1 METTTNFFAG
11 ANGGGG
17 FANLFSELAD
27 PDTIRD
33 FIILK
38 GGPGVGKNTFLRALG
53 KAMEEAGLA
62 VEYLWCSGDP
72 NSLDGVRIPELGCA
86 AADGTAPHVLE
97 PRYPAAADRYV
108 NLGQFYDIT
117 AAKAEAEEIR
127 ACTRRYQESYRRA
140 YGALRAARQVEL
152 DARSAV
158 SFDAARAEKRFRGI
172 AERELRRKGNQA
184 GRTTRRFLGSLTCQG
199 PVWRFDSVDAL
210 CAKVYELRDSFG
222 FAPPLLKTLHQTA
235 ANRGWD
241 TIVCVSPEDT
251 AQIEHL
257 LIPALNLAFVSTRPG
272 MEYGKRPYRRVR
284 LDALAEIRE
293 RGSFRF
299 STRIANLLREEAVSH
314 LREAKSHHDALEAI
328 YNPYVDF
335 DGVRATA
342 ALETGRYLSWL
353 EPR

>member
-257 LIPALNLAFVSTRPG
+257 LIPALNLAFLHPPRHGV
-272 MEYGKRPYRRVR
+272 
-284 LDALAEIRE
+284 
-293 RGSFRF
+293 
-299 STRIANLLREEAVSH
+299 
-314 LREAKSHHDALEAI
+314 REAPLPPRPAGCAGGDPGAGQFPLLHPHRKPSPGGGGI
-328 YNPYVDF
+328 PPP
-335 DGVRATA
+335 GGQIPPRR
-342 ALETGRYLSWL
+342 TGGDLQPL
-353 EPR
+353 CGF